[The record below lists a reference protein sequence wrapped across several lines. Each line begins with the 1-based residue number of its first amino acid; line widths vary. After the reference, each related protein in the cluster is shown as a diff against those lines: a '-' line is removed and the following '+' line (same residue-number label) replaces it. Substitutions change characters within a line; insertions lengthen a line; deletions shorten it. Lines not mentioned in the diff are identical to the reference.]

1 MAKIKKMCLGIV
13 SMGQKVM
20 GQSGLLPL
28 TANVAQAAKEFARK
42 NVHQRACCENGE
54 SSKLLTVRRFKV

>member
-1 MAKIKKMCLGIV
+1 MPGHCFNGPEGNGL
-13 SMGQKVM
+13 
-20 GQSGLLPL
+20 GLLPL

-42 NVHQRACCENGE
+42 NVHQRVCFENGE